1 MNVLQL
7 CNKSP
12 FPPKEGGPIA
22 MYNLGYGLM
31 NQGHNVDILTMNT
44 FKFSVD
50 VDSLPVD
57 YRYKTSFT
65 AVFIDTRIKYREAF
79 MNLFSSKSFHVQ
91 RFDCQEFR
99 NTLIHILKNKKY
111 DIVQLET
118 IYVAPYIDTIRKY
131 SKAKIVLRSHNIE
144 HLIWQRYARTIA
156 NPVKRKYINYLTAKL
171 KKYEMKVFG
180 TVDGIA
186 SITSVDADYIQGYGF
201 STPVAVV
208 PFGLDTQK
216 YQALAPDN
224 CQPSF
229 FHLGSMD
236 WMPNQ
241 EAIRWFLENCM
252 PRLAKLF
259 PDTMIYLAGRNMP
272 SWIYNYKFPNLKVI
286 GEVDDATEFMHSKTV
301 MFVPL
306 LSGSGVRVKI
316 IEGMALGKTIISTS
330 VGAEGIHYTDGKNL
344 LIADTPEA
352 FIEKFRLC
360 INDHGVCANIGANAR
375 NLIEAEYDLSVTTQN
390 LTNLYKTVRAEAN

>member
-1 MNVLQL
+1 MNILQL

-22 MYNLGYGLM
+22 MYNLGNGLM
-31 NQGHNVDILTMNT
+31 QQGHNVDILTMNT

-50 VDSLPVD
+50 VDALPVD
-57 YRYKTSFT
+57 YRYKTRFT
-65 AVFIDTRIKYREAF
+65 AVFVDTRIKYMDAF
-79 MNLFSSKSFHVQ
+79 LNLFSSKSFHVQ

-99 NTLIHILKNKKY
+99 NTLIHILKNKNY
-111 DIVQLET
+111 DFVQLET

-144 HLIWQRYARTIA
+144 HLIWQRYARTIG

-171 KKYEMKVFG
+171 KKYEMTVFG
-180 TVDGIA
+180 AVDGIA
-186 SITSVDADYIQGYGF
+186 CITSVDADYIKSRGF
-201 STPVAVV
+201 STPLSVV
-208 PFGLDTQK
+208 PFGLECEK
-216 YQALAPDN
+216 YKVVPSEN
-224 CQPSF
+224 CRPSF

-241 EAIRWFLENCM
+241 EAIRWFLDNCM
-252 PRLAKLF
+252 PELAALF
-259 PDTMIYLAGRNMP
+259 PETMIYLAGRNMP
-272 SWIYNYKFPNLKVI
+272 SWIYNYKFPNLKIV
-286 GEVDDATEFMHSKTV
+286 GEVEDAAEFMQSKTV

-330 VGAEGIHYTDGKNL
+330 VGAEGIHYTDGENL
-344 LIADTPEA
+344 LIADSPEV

-360 INDHGVCANIGANAR
+360 INDHVLCTDIGTNAR
-375 NLIEAEYDLSVTTQN
+375 KLIEAEYDISVTTHN
-390 LTNLYKTVRAEAN
+390 LIKLYQAIQGAEN

>member
-22 MYNLGYGLM
+22 MYNLGNGLM
-31 NQGHNVDILTMNT
+31 QQGYHVDILTMNT

-50 VDSLPVD
+50 VDDLPVD
-57 YRYKTSFT
+57 YRYKTNFT
-65 AVFIDTRIKYREAF
+65 AVFVDTRIKYREAF
-79 MNLFSSKSFHVQ
+79 LNLFSSKSFHVQ

-99 NTLIHILKNKKY
+99 NTLVHILKNKNY

-156 NPVKRKYINYLTAKL
+156 NPVKRKYVNYLTAKL
-171 KKYEMKVFG
+171 QRYELEVFG
-180 TVDGIA
+180 AVDGIA
-186 SITSVDADYIQGYGF
+186 SITSVDADYIKSHGF
-201 STPVAVV
+201 STPLSVV
-208 PFGLDTQK
+208 PFGLECEK
-216 YQALAPDN
+216 YKHI
-224 CQPSF
+224 PSENSRPTF

-241 EAIRWFLENCM
+241 EAIKWFLENCM
-252 PRLAKLF
+252 PQLAKLF

-272 SWIYNYKFPNLKVI
+272 SWIYNYKFHNLKVV
-286 GEVDDATEFMHSKTV
+286 GEVDDAGEFMQSKTV

-330 VGAEGIHYTDGKNL
+330 VGAEGIHYTDGENL
-344 LIADTPEA
+344 LIADSPEA

-360 INDHGVCANIGANAR
+360 INDHGVCASIGSNAR
-375 NLIEAEYDLSVTTQN
+375 KLIEAEYDISVTTHN
-390 LTNLYKTVRAEAN
+390 LINLYRMVLGNAN